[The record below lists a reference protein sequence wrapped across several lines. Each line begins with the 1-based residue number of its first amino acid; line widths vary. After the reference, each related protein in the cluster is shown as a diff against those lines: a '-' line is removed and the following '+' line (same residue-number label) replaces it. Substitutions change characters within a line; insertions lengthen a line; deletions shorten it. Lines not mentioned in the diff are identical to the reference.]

1 MARRQSSSWVSK
13 RTILYHTQ
21 TSRRSCAVCS
31 PNHQPPDPSPTTHP
45 PPPQSTLTAPST
57 QTRRLTHLTRVAR
70 AAGEMLHMAEPS
82 LERNLH
88 PTVIVRGYTRALE
101 DALKIVDKMAFP
113 IDTKDR
119 QQMLNVVNS
128 CIGTKFTNRCA
139 ALPDA
144 VPGMQVLAQ
153 Q

>member
-1 MARRQSSSWVSK
+1 
-13 RTILYHTQ
+13 
-21 TSRRSCAVCS
+21 
-31 PNHQPPDPSPTTHP
+31 
-45 PPPQSTLTAPST
+45 
-57 QTRRLTHLTRVAR
+57 
-70 AAGEMLHMAEPS
+70 MAEPS

-88 PTVIVRGYTRALE
+88 PTVIVRGYSRALE

-139 ALPDA
+139 ARADA
-144 VPGMQVLAQ
+144 GAAAAVAQ
-153 Q
+153 LCWRSPPPPPRTAYGQCACCEIVAERS